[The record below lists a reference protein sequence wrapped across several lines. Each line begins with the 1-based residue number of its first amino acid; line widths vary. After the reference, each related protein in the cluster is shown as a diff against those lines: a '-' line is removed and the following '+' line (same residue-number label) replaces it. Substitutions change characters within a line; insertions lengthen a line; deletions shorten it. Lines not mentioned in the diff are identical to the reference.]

1 MRAGDTRIAEVVPIR
16 MGLRTAWRLDK
27 TAFARQRLKAVSFC
41 GLKRFLAAFISLV

>member
-27 TAFARQRLKAVSFC
+27 TAFAAAKGGF
-41 GLKRFLAAFISLV
+41 FLRTKKIFGCFY